1 MGGKK
6 NKKKEKKV
14 SAKKAKYAKFKK
26 EKPAT
31 LDISM
36 PDLTED
42 QQKQKQYDEETI
54 ARHLRFNKNKPPHE
68 IVRRREKAKR

>member
-26 EKPAT
+26 DKPAT
-31 LDISM
+31 LDITM
-36 PDLTED
+36 PELDTD
-42 QQKQKQYDEETI
+42 QQKQKQYDEEKI
-54 ARHLRFNKNKPPHE
+54 GRFLRFSRNKPPHE
-68 IVRRREKAKR
+68 IVRRKEKSKR